1 MDEQG
6 PTGLPDQTSLFLCPV
21 LEPHLPPS
29 PLTGNIDDLLSLFIA
44 PAEYELIPHN
54 TNKATDG
61 STIMSKPYLP
71 VSTTPNE
78 HQYLPLNI
86 VGTGNLARDTNLS
99 YCYVWLCSLIASG
112 PHCTH
117 HQSLIYSGDG
127 NPINFKLSSL
137 GMLNGLLRSN
147 GKWDFFGFTSLALIT
162 LTKQNTL
169 AFATLAKHAKIQAT
183 TQVSPNNLIVM

>member
-6 PTGLPDQTSLFLCPV
+6 PAGLPNQTSLFLCPV
-21 LEPHLPPS
+21 LEPHFPPS
-29 PLTGNIDDLLSLFIA
+29 PLTGNIDDRLSLFIA
-44 PAEYELIPHN
+44 PAGYKLILHN
-54 TNKATDG
+54 TNKATDS
-61 STIMSKPYLP
+61 STIKLVKPYLP
-71 VSTTPNE
+71 VSAKPNE

-86 VGTGNLARDTNLS
+86 VGTGNLTRDTNLS
-99 YCYVWLCSLIASG
+99 YCYVWLCSLIATG

-117 HQSLIYSGDG
+117 HQGLIYSGDG

-147 GKWDFFGFTSLALIT
+147 GKWDPFGFTSLALIT

-169 AFATLAKHAKIQAT
+169 AFATLLKKPAKILAT
-183 TQVSPNNLIVM
+183 TQVSPNIW